1 MRSKSEAGDPIR
13 RPNHHY
19 SSGSGSD
26 DHQSPAAS
34 VAIHVSVDS
43 ATDASI
49 ELDRLP
55 HLPPP
60 PRSIGGQRRRIR
72 VISSSSS
79 ATSLKQRKAL
89 LSLAFACLWPV
100 LLLILLSRHDDN
112 RIKISKDSNIDDSYG
127 GDFDSMLMS
136 YDGLPQSVNQS
147 RVAVVI
153 VVPSSPPPPPP
164 FSVTL
169 SEDDRIIQQ
178 KQRRAIL
185 DYSALQ
191 AVESI
196 FRTTHRHR
204 IFVVVVVFDG
214 GFSGEVGVGTEE
226 KKLINARLHEIDN
239 AGRTSSPQQQQ
250 QLRRQKYQDENT
262 DKQEDKGNEENYHP
276 EKIYTIYNT
285 QSLGVSAS
293 RRKAAKFVNLLVRKH
308 EESGSKSKEE
318 ELILLFLR
326 CDAQIRELY
335 DENNAGGG
343 DGADGS
349 RIWLDDVSD
358 ALLLTSSVEK
368 DGNSHARISTPANAI
383 SLVIDYSSISND
395 KNNAIQP
402 SKVGTTYS
410 FDKTFHPIH
419 SIASSQDMALANGMS
434 FPTPLTGGAA
444 TALRLYTY
452 NSLPSNDD
460 GVVTNHYAADLEL
473 SFNLWMC
480 ADGIDILDDGGGG
493 GKSSRLLARVV
504 VNPMVLS
511 SHDVVEL
518 SGPMAARI
526 VSAWMSGHDDEVY
539 YSGILKEFAEHSA
552 SVWWHSKFVGLG
564 VGGGRGLGE
573 ERILLDKVK
582 EIEQTLVRIASEVRQ
597 SPTFPSGLEKKC
609 RPFSW
614 FAQHVHTRL
623 DFIEG
628 GNNDRIVENVNAD
641 KPHLD
646 SLHQRIIA
654 NNTGKEV
661 ILPSLPLD
669 SGRMAIISKASP
681 VKLAYVDASGGH
693 VAHPHM
699 GATDENGVYGYVHDE
714 TALHN
719 NPPQFII
726 KGEDERSR
734 LCRNGDP
741 NYEML
746 TKKVYVDLPSH
757 EAAEKRVEHGLGQ
770 KKRVK
775 IFCFVY
781 TTEQNHDRIPAIHET
796 WG

>member
-1 MRSKSEAGDPIR
+1 MRYPSRRSKSEAGDPIR
-13 RPNHHY
+13 RPNYY

-26 DHQSPAAS
+26 DHQSAAAATHPAINIA
-34 VAIHVSVDS
+34 VGS
-43 ATDASI
+43 ATDASNQ
-49 ELDRLP
+49 LP
-55 HLPPP
+55 LLHP
-60 PRSIGGQRRRIR
+60 PRSIGGQQRWIR
-72 VISSSSS
+72 VISSSSWV
-79 ATSLKQRKAL
+79 QRKAL
-89 LSLAFACLWPV
+89 ISLAVACLWPV
-100 LLLILLSRHDDN
+100 LLLLLISWHDGN
-112 RIKISKDSNIDDSYG
+112 RIIISNDGTIDDSSG
-127 GDFDSMLMS
+127 GDFDRMLMS
-136 YDGLPQSVNQS
+136 YDGLPHSVSQS

-153 VVPSSPPPPPP
+153 VVPSPQPPL
-164 FSVTL
+164 SVSL
-169 SEDDRIIQQ
+169 SEDHHKMQQ
-178 KQRRAIL
+178 NKQRAIL
-185 DYSALQ
+185 DNSALQ

-214 GFSGEVGVGTEE
+214 GISGEVVGGAGVGTEE
-226 KKLINARLHEIDN
+226 KKLIDARLREIDN
-239 AGRTSSPQQQQ
+239 SGRSSSPQQ
-250 QLRRQKYQDENT
+250 RRQEYEST
-262 DKQEDKGNEENYHP
+262 AKQEDKGNEENYHP

-293 RRKAAKFVNLLVRKH
+293 RRKAAQFVNVLVRKH

-335 DENNAGGG
+335 DENNEGGD
-343 DGADGS
+343 DGADDS

-358 ALLLTSSVEK
+358 ALLLTSSVEG
-368 DGNSHARISTPANAI
+368 DGSYHARISTPANAI
-383 SLVIDYSSISND
+383 SLVIDYSSISDNGSNN
-395 KNNAIQP
+395 KNSAIQP

-434 FPTPLTGGAA
+434 YPTPLLGGAA

-452 NSLPSNDD
+452 NSLPSNDY
-460 GVVTNHYAADLEL
+460 GEVTNYYAADIEL

-480 ADGIDILDDGGGG
+480 SDGIDILDDGGGGG

-504 VNPMVLS
+504 VNPLVLS
-511 SHDVVEL
+511 SHYVVEL
-518 SGPMAARI
+518 SGPMVARI

-539 YSGILKEFAEHSA
+539 YYGILKEFAEHSA
-552 SVWWHSKFVGLG
+552 SVWWHSKFAGLG
-564 VGGGRGLGE
+564 GGGGRGLGE
-573 ERILLDKVK
+573 ERVLLDKAK
-582 EIEQTLVRIASEVRQ
+582 EIEQTLVRIASEARQ

-623 DFIEG
+623 DFVEG
-628 GNNDRIVENVNAD
+628 GNIDRIAENVNAD
-641 KPHLD
+641 NPHVD
-646 SLHQRIIA
+646 SLHQRIVA
-654 NNTGKEV
+654 KNAVKEM
-661 ILPSLPLD
+661 ILPSIPLD

-693 VAHPHM
+693 VAHPHL

-726 KGEDERSR
+726 KNEDERSR

-757 EAAEKRVEHGLGQ
+757 EAAEKRAEHGLAQ